1 MFGVVL
7 HNCFQVIGVCPFQFC
22 GWLNPPARREFRFGF
37 VYVFLGCLKWLKLI
51 GSYIQRRARLVV
63 FVLICLAKQFSR
75 QKAHATINM
84 LMKRKCCAHQVE
96 VVTVFSRDFSPQV
109 YFRLQTVV
117 ELQSSE
123 EPKRDG
129 SQG

>member
-1 MFGVVL
+1 MFGGVL

-51 GSYIQRRARLVV
+51 GSYIQRRARLIV

-75 QKAHATINM
+75 QKAPRHDKHADEAKV
-84 LMKRKCCAHQVE
+84 LCA
-96 VVTVFSRDFSPQV
+96 PG
-109 YFRLQTVV
+109 
-117 ELQSSE
+117 
-123 EPKRDG
+123 G
-129 SQG
+129 SCHGIFP